1 MASVVAARNFHR
13 RASETAFGEDAS
25 GGGACIGEDHGEVFA
40 VVFDAHI
47 GDI

>member
-1 MASVVAARNFHR
+1 MTGVVAARNFNR
-13 RASETAFGEDAS
+13 WTCESALGEDTS